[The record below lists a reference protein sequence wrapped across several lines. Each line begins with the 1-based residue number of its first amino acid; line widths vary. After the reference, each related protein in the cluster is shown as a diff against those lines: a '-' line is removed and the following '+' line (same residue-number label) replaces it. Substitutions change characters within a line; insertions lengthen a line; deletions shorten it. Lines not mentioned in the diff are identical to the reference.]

1 MSTSLIDA
9 DSVLAIDIG
18 SITTRAALFDVV
30 DGRYRFLASG
40 SAPSTVNAPFNDIS
54 EGIRTTLDRLQTVT
68 GRVLIGPNE
77 RLIVPSTA
85 DGSGVD
91 IVAATLSAGPPLKVV
106 IMGLLEDISLE
117 SARRV
122 VTTTYAKI
130 VDTISLG
137 DRRRVEERL
146 DAIIRLR
153 PDLILVAGGTESGAS
168 QSVLK
173 LLEAVGLAAHLMPE
187 DQRPELLFAGNQ
199 ALRDDVKATF
209 EKLVPLHFASNVR
222 PTLEYEQLDGAEHR
236 LARIT
241 RYVRSRQI
249 PGVKE
254 LDDWTGGGLLPT
266 PSAFSRIIR
275 FWSKAFDSAKG
286 VLGIDVGSSA
296 TSIAA
301 AFDGELISRV
311 YPQLGLGHGLKE
323 YLEACRLEDVT
334 RWLHLNLPDDAVREY
349 IHNKALYPA
358 SLPATPEDLAIEQA
372 LARQAMRMA
381 LRKTVAS
388 FPEKAMRYGPEVT
401 PWFEPILAM
410 GSVLTRAPNLPQAA
424 LMLLDGLQPSGVTTL
439 VLDQNHIA
447 PSLGVMAAINP
458 TLVVQVLESNTF
470 LSLGTVI
477 SPVGEARPGT
487 PVLRLR
493 MTHEGGSE
501 TSLDIKQGTLEVLQL
516 PVGQSAEL
524 HLQPLHRFDVGM
536 GGPGRGG
543 RLRAVGGSLGV
554 VIDARGRPLQLPKD
568 PSLRR
573 ELIGKWRWM
582 LGC

>member
-9 DSVLAIDIG
+9 DSVLTIDIG

-40 SAPSTVNAPFNDIS
+40 SAPSTVNAPFNDVS

-77 RLIVPSTA
+77 RLIIPSTA

-130 VDTISLG
+130 VDTLSLG
-137 DRRRVEERL
+137 DRRKVEERL

-153 PDLILVAGGTESGAS
+153 PDLILVTGGTEGGAS

-187 DQRPELLFAGNQ
+187 GQRPEVLFAGNQ
-199 ALRDDVKATF
+199 ALRDEVKATF
-209 EKLVPLHFASNVR
+209 EKLVPLHFATNVR
-222 PTLEYEQLDGAEHR
+222 PTLEYEQLEGAEYQ

-266 PSAFSRIIR
+266 PTAFSRIIR
-275 FWSKAFDSAKG
+275 FWSKTFDSAKG
-286 VLGIDVGSSA
+286 VLGVDIGSSA

-301 AFDGELISRV
+301 AFEGELINRV
-311 YPQLGLGHGLKE
+311 YPQLGLGHGLKD
-323 YLEACRLEDVT
+323 YLDACRLEDVT
-334 RWLHLNLPDDAVREY
+334 RWLHLNLPDDAVSEY

-381 LRKTVAS
+381 LRKTAAS
-388 FPEKAMRYGPEVT
+388 FPEKVMRYGPEVT

-424 LMLLDGLQPSGVTTL
+424 LMLLDGLQPSGITTL

-447 PSLGVMAAINP
+447 PSLGVIAAINP
-458 TLVVQVLESNTF
+458 LLVVQVLESNTF

-487 PVLRLR
+487 PILRLR
-493 MTHEGGSE
+493 MTYEGGSE
-501 TSLDIKQGTLEVLQL
+501 TSVDIKQGMLEVLQL

-524 HLQPLHRFDVGM
+524 HLQPLHRYDVGM

-554 VIDARGRPLQLPKD
+554 VVDARGRPLQLPKD
-568 PSLRR
+568 PALRR

-582 LGC
+582 IGC